1 MDGLPPEGTEV
12 IWFMYRVS
20 MGALLNA
27 ELPIYVIFGKLTIDN
42 AEQDSN
48 IELPIYEQFGKL
60 IFVNE

>member
-1 MDGLPPEGTEV
+1 MYGSPPEGTEV
-12 IWFMYRVS
+12 IWSMYKAS
-20 MGALLNA
+20 ICALLNA

-60 IFVNE
+60 ILVNE